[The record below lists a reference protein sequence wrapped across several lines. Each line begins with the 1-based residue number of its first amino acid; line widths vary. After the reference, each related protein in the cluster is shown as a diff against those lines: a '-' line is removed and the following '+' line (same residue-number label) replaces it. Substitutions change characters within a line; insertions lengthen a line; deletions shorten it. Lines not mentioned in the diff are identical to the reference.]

1 MPISSYWH
9 LLRSNRNVRLLWLAQ
24 IVSELG
30 DWFYSVA
37 IFSFILTLTGS
48 AQLVSLAFVMQV
60 LPVCIAGP
68 AAGVIND
75 RINRKK
81 VMIFADWSR
90 AAIVLSML
98 FVKSR
103 GMLPLLFVLLFLES
117 VCWAMFE
124 PGQRAV
130 IPNITKPVETPI
142 ANALSAATW
151 SINFALGAGIGGLA
165 AVWLG
170 RDAVFILNSLSFVAS
185 ALLITR
191 MRFTEPH
198 AENLPPLRA
207 RELFDF
213 LPIVEG
219 ARYIRRDPKLLT
231 TIFVKAG
238 GAIMGTNWVI
248 LPVLGERVFAIHL
261 RGLTADQAG
270 TLGMSTLLAS
280 RGLGAIFGAYLGG
293 NIAGTNIQ
301 RIRWIISLSFLMGAA
316 GYLALGM
323 AGSIVFAS
331 LTLVVAHCGG
341 SAAWT
346 SSTTLLQQQTED
358 RFRGRVFSA
367 EFAFTMLMLALASFV
382 AGRLADSGIPV
393 RTLATWTGLAM
404 FVPAIAWAIASRKW
418 GARGSANSP

>member
-1 MPISSYWH
+1 MPLASYWR
-9 LLRSNRNVRLLWLAQ
+9 LLRSNRNYRLLWLAQ

-37 IFSFILTLTGS
+37 IFSFILELTGS
-48 AQLVSLAFVMQV
+48 AQLVSIAFVMQV
-60 LPVCIAGP
+60 LPVCLAGP

-75 RINRKK
+75 RINRKS
-81 VMIFADWSR
+81 VMIFADWAR

-130 IPNITKPVETPI
+130 IPNITKPEEISI
-142 ANALSAATW
+142 ANALAAATW

-170 RDAVFILNSLSFVAS
+170 RDAVFVLNSLSFVAS
-185 ALLITR
+185 ALLLSR
-191 MRFTEPH
+191 MRFVEPH
-198 AENLPPLRA
+198 AENRPPLHA
-207 RELFDF
+207 REFFDF
-213 LPIVEG
+213 SPIVDG
-219 ARYIRRDPKLLT
+219 ARYIRRDSKLLA

-238 GAIMGTNWVI
+238 GAIMGTSWVI
-248 LPVLGERVFAIHL
+248 LPVLGERVFPIHL
-261 RGLTADQAG
+261 HGLNADQAG

-280 RGLGAIFGAYLGG
+280 RGFGAIFGAYLGG
-293 NIAGTNIQ
+293 NVAGTSLN

-316 GYLALGM
+316 GYLALGV
-323 AGSIVFAS
+323 AGSIVAAA
-331 LTLVVAHCGG
+331 LTMVIAHAGG

-358 RFRGRVFSA
+358 RFRGRVFAA
-367 EFAFTMLMLALASFV
+367 EFAFTMLMLSLVSFA
-382 AGRLADSGIPV
+382 AGRLADSGVPV
-393 RTLATWTGLAM
+393 RTLAIWTGLAM
-404 FVPAIAWAIASRKW
+404 FVPALAWFVTSRNW
-418 GARGSANSP
+418 QRSSDSR